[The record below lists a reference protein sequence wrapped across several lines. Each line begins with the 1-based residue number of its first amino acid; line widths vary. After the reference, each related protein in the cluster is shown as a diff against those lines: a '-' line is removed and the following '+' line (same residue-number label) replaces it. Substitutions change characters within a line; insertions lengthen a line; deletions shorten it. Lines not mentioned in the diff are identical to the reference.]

1 MKLSH
6 LFASAAAIALLAPG
20 VLLSAPVPAS
30 AAALI
35 WDFTGTPAT
44 FTNGNWDFG
53 NDFYVTKT
61 VTAIGLAYWNSPITE
76 DHPVSLYTG
85 AGAFLASTTVIP
97 GDPLIGNG
105 GGTGWAWD
113 AISPVVLTPGLYQV
127 DGASTSD
134 NYTWN
139 TIGFGTAPGITYVG
153 NIWTLNGGDAYQGG
167 ALINDVGN
175 GYWGPNVVTSV
186 PEPATWALLVLGFA
200 GLGFAGYYRARATV
214 SAA

>member
-1 MKLSH
+1 MRALNVSA
-6 LFASAAAIALLAPG
+6 LAMSAALLC
-20 VLLSAPVPAS
+20 APVPAS
-30 AAALI
+30 AVGLI
-35 WDFTGTPAT
+35 WDFPAPVVNSST
-44 FTNGNWDFG
+44 DGAWDFG

-61 VTAIGLAYWNSPITE
+61 VTAVDLAYWNQPGGITE

-85 AGAFLASTTVIP
+85 AGALLASTTVVP
-97 GDPLIGNG
+97 GDPLIGVG
-105 GGTGWAWD
+105 GGPQWAY
-113 AISPVVLTPGLYQV
+113 APISPVVLTPGLYQV
-127 DGASTSD
+127 DGDSTSD

-139 TIGFGTAPGITYVG
+139 QPGFATIPGIVYVG
-153 NIWTLNGGDAYQGG
+153 NIWTFNGGDAYQGG

-175 GYWGPNVVTSV
+175 GYWGPNVVVGV